1 MIFLKK
7 KLMFLIFI
15 LLIKF
20 YLNNIIYNIIF
31 IFIKIDINYLSHW
44 MININKTLEDLT
56 VIRLCF
62 KQIANQSD

>member
-1 MIFLKK
+1 MKK
-7 KLMFLIFI
+7 KFNSKINTFI

>member
-1 MIFLKK
+1 M
-7 KLMFLIFI
+7 FI

-31 IFIKIDINYLSHW
+31 IFIKIDNKFKKSN
-44 MININKTLEDLT
+44 NIKKTLEDLT

>member
-1 MIFLKK
+1 MT
-7 KLMFLIFI
+7 FLINVI

-31 IFIKIDINYLSHW
+31 IFIKIDINYLSYW